1 MQRIGM
7 YMVLAAVFS
16 VIWHMMGRELRLLM
30 WINNW
35 GETVAWVIRIGFGVV
50 GAGLWLGGRQRD
62 ESVTGSVDDG
72 FGGGPS

>member
-7 YMVLAAVFS
+7 YMVMAAVFS
-16 VIWHMMGRELRLLM
+16 VIWHMMGRELRILM

-50 GAGLWLGGRQRD
+50 GAGLWLGGRQKD
-62 ESVTGSVDDG
+62 ESVPPSDE
-72 FGGGPS
+72 FG

>member
-35 GETVAWVIRIGFGVV
+35 GETVAWVIRVGFGVV

-62 ESVTGSVDDG
+62 ESVQAGHDDFGTGGS
-72 FGGGPS
+72 